1 MNNKDTPETDVKK
14 IALRMIPY
22 GLYVLTARASEEV
35 TAATITWVTQTAFKP
50 TLVVAGIRADSR
62 SHALIKQSGVF
73 NLNVL
78 GKGQQAIA
86 FSFFKPSVLED
97 GRLSGHKFRPAAN
110 GCPILEDAP
119 AWLECKLVNAIEG
132 ADHSVFVGEVT
143 GAGLN
148 ASISGRPDELTLH
161 LRDLGEKIH
170 YGG

>member
-1 MNNKDTPETDVKK
+1 MSPNDTAAPEARKT
-14 IALRMIPY
+14 ALRMIPY
-22 GLYVLTARASEEV
+22 GLFVVTTCAGEEV
-35 TAATITWVTQTAFKP
+35 SAGTINWVTQTAFHP
-50 TLVVAGIRADSR
+50 PLIVAGIRADSR

-78 GKGQQAIA
+78 GKGQQAMA

-132 ADHSVFVGEVT
+132 ADHSIFVGEIT

-148 ASISGRPDELTLH
+148 AAINGRPDELTLQ

>member
-1 MNNKDTPETDVKK
+1 MTVNDSAASAASKT
-14 IALRMIPY
+14 ALRMIPY
-22 GLYVLTARASEEV
+22 GLFVLTTRAGEEV
-35 TAATITWVTQTAFKP
+35 SAGTINWVTQTAFHP
-50 TLVVAGIRADSR
+50 PLIVAGIRADSR
-62 SHALIKQSGVF
+62 SHALIKASGVF
-73 NLNVL
+73 NLNLL

-97 GRLSGHKFRPAAN
+97 GKLSGHKFRPAAN

-119 AWLECKLVNAIEG
+119 AWLECKLVNTIEG

-148 ASISGRPDELTLH
+148 TPISGRPDELTLQ